1 MPAWYM
7 AIMMETG
14 KVQWHPKVNADV
26 SDDGPDDRKL
36 IIEFEG
42 DLENM
47 PWVSNLSCGSAKV
60 DLNILAATV
69 PELFDKAW
77 LKGRGLQEASIA
89 IMGDHN
95 IIEIAV
101 KTP

>member
-7 AIMMETG
+7 AIMMESG
-14 KVQWHPKVNADV
+14 SVQWHPKVNADV
-26 SDDGPDDRKL
+26 SDTGPDDQKL

-47 PWVSNLSCGSAKV
+47 PWISNLSCESAKV
-60 DLNILAATV
+60 DLNMLAATV

-77 LKGRGLQEASIA
+77 LRGRGLQEAGIA

-95 IIEIAV
+95 IIEIPV
-101 KTP
+101 KK

>member
-1 MPAWYM
+1 M
-7 AIMMETG
+7 AIMLESG
-14 KVQWHPKVNADV
+14 DVQWRPKANADV
-26 SDDGPDDRKL
+26 SDTGPDDRKL

-47 PWVSNLSCGSAKV
+47 AWISNLSCESAKV
-60 DLNILAATV
+60 DLNMLVATV

-77 LKGRGLQEASIA
+77 LRHQGLQEADIA

-95 IIEIAV
+95 IIEITV
-101 KTP
+101 KK

>member
-7 AIMMETG
+7 AIMMESG
-14 KVQWHPKVNADV
+14 VVQWHPKINADV
-26 SDDGPDDRKL
+26 SDAGPDDRKL

-47 PWVSNLSCGSAKV
+47 PWISNLSCESAKV
-60 DLNILAATV
+60 DLNMLAASV

-77 LKGRGLQEASIA
+77 LRGGGLQEAGIA

-95 IIEIAV
+95 IIEITV
-101 KTP
+101 KK